1 MDSYITLEA
10 LVQIGIFL
18 CAYTTVLL
26 ALSDFFGKK
35 K

>member
-1 MDSYITLEA
+1 MDSYITVEA

-18 CAYTTVLL
+18 CAFATLLL
-26 ALSDFFGKK
+26 ALSDTFGKK